1 MHSLAIDMPL
11 AEYHKLLG
19 KIQNINS
26 AGENTYRDG
35 HVAVA
40 LRTLIKETARRMLG
54 FAGD

>member
-1 MHSLAIDMPL
+1 LHSLAIDMPL